1 MGRTSGGMV
10 MALVLLLGGCAG
22 MQSRAVSSSYA
33 FLYPDTKEKI
43 EEPGVATLNLPV
55 RVGVAFVP
63 DTQMPMRRDIW
74 TGMTDAQ
81 LIPEARKR
89 ELLER
94 VAEAFED
101 RDFIGSIEIIPSA
114 YLRPGGGFDNL
125 DQLSTMY
132 DVDVIALVSYDQIQT
147 TDEGFA
153 SLSYWTLVGAYI
165 IEGEKNTTTT
175 LMDTVVYDIASRRML
190 FRAPGTSEL
199 KGSATLVNQS
209 EALREDGLEGLSSAA
224 TEMIANLDAELA
236 RFREKIKERPADFRV
251 VPAAGYHGGGGA
263 PGLGLLPLLFGLAWT
278 RRSR

>member
-1 MGRTSGGMV
+1 MGRRCSGMIV
-10 MALVLLLGGCAG
+10 ALALLLGGCAG

-43 EEPGVATLNLPV
+43 EEPGIATLNLPV

-63 DTQMPMRRDIW
+63 DTQMPMRRDFW

-89 ELLER
+89 EMLEQ
-94 VAEAFED
+94 VAHAFEG

-114 YLRPGGGFDNL
+114 YLRAGGGFDNL

-132 DVDVIALVSYDQIQT
+132 DVDIIALVSYDQIQT

-153 SLSYWTLVGAYI
+153 SLSYWTLVGAYV

-190 FRAPGTSEL
+190 FRAPGISEV

-209 EALREDGLEGLSSAA
+209 EALREDGLKGLSLAT

-236 RFREKIKERPADFRV
+236 RFREKVKERPADFRV
-251 VPAAGYHGGGGA
+251 VPSAGYHGGGGA
-263 PGLGLLPLLFGLAWT
+263 LGVSLLSLMLAWAMT
-278 RRSR
+278 RPSR